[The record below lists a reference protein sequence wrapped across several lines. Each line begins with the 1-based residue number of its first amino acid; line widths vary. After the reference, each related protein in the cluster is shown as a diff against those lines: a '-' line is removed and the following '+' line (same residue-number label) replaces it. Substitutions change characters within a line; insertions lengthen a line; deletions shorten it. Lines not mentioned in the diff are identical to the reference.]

1 MWDRFR
7 SGTGTGG
14 APGNAQG
21 PGYGHGHDP
30 SSSSRK
36 QQQQQRSN
44 LSSNNSYYSNDTNS
58 NSSNSWQPR
67 SSVIAQRQRQQQQQ
81 QQSQPQ
87 HYPHQHQNQRS
98 ASVDNYPGGGSTGGY
113 GGYQYS
119 IKGGPPPPRPLRDF
133 EVPPPV
139 QPPARQQTFPPQQL
153 NPRQDPRDS
162 IAGRPTSSVY
172 SQPSPLHTSFAPQR
186 DRVNVSR
193 KQPDGFEDVS
203 PPSSPEL
210 LSPGNVRNLDISPID
225 EEDDPSYPQPLPKM
239 SAVSA
244 LPSQQRVAS
253 RQGDTPSPNARSN
266 IPMMRREKRQQRDAA
281 AGRLRASP
289 SQDALR
295 DTPPREQSLRPMDS
309 RERLRQPSPVP
320 QSLKAMDSKERL
332 RQPTVDYSQKPG
344 SSNGRPR
351 GEKNPRWDPMTGE
364 IAMNNEKSKPS
375 QVKPLEFARGFGL
388 GITSPTAAE
397 RGTATSPVP
406 PKSASGMGDRM
417 RLMGSRMGVGSGPKQ
432 QQQQQQQPESNTDP
446 AAAAFSSNRP
456 GWRGA
461 SGRTAIVEPV
471 KDNPEVAPLKIP
483 PRSDKRS
490 SPRPYGGPSPS
501 PSPSPGPG
509 LSPGGVGSGDAAMS
523 SPPISPETQVREQSQ
538 KQQMGGGSGAGK
550 GPLLSPSSLG
560 GTMANTIRRI
570 IPSSQRLPSGAGAGS
585 GNATATG
592 TSASVSLQGYPSPPL
607 SSSPTHLAGLGTLGQ
622 QSAPVNANGGA
633 NHAATV
639 KIDSDAA
646 GIDTQHPADTSYHS
660 PTASASPPPPPSSSS
675 PPPPPHHQQQP
686 RPSSPSFSSAEPSP
700 TASQAPIR
708 RKQVGSGG
716 PPSAHLQPGRGA
728 HHQPKESF
736 ASSVYSQQ
744 TEDAAPAQ
752 QYPTDQETPPRPA
765 PIIDTRNLPGAGND
779 DSPYV
784 QPPSRFSVTTYATSA
799 HTSTPRESL
808 EQFDRNYYNDADA
821 PPLPTPP
828 KDYPMTSYLDNE
840 IPRSKQPKGA
850 SVMDRSRPKTRNG
863 NGAWDDD
870 HDAAPVKISLSQPWM
885 STAGANSAGINAQN
899 SPPRA
904 RKEAPRGPREQ
915 AGKENRGLL
924 AVALKNDSTNTSR
937 PASILSVDKAL
948 PAAPPE
954 LSAEST
960 QDRVAILNAQ
970 LQSLGNR
977 RININK
983 SIKQMTELMPQDN
996 LMATPEVMRK
1006 REMEK
1011 RKVEDLQQELAD
1023 VQREEHELG
1032 MKLHRAYKRLDRQAD
1047 YEPTTLWV
1055 RRATGSLSSDLI
1067 ISALTGLVVCVL
1079 LAFYFRQASARDS

>member
-1 MWDRFR
+1 M
-7 SGTGTGG
+7 
-14 APGNAQG
+14 
-21 PGYGHGHDP
+21 
-30 SSSSRK
+30 
-36 QQQQQRSN
+36 
-44 LSSNNSYYSNDTNS
+44 
-58 NSSNSWQPR
+58 
-67 SSVIAQRQRQQQQQ
+67 
-81 QQSQPQ
+81 
-87 HYPHQHQNQRS
+87 
-98 ASVDNYPGGGSTGGY
+98 
-113 GGYQYS
+113 
-119 IKGGPPPPRPLRDF
+119 
-133 EVPPPV
+133 
-139 QPPARQQTFPPQQL
+139 
-153 NPRQDPRDS
+153 
-162 IAGRPTSSVY
+162 
-172 SQPSPLHTSFAPQR
+172 
-186 DRVNVSR
+186 
-193 KQPDGFEDVS
+193 
-203 PPSSPEL
+203 
-210 LSPGNVRNLDISPID
+210 
-225 EEDDPSYPQPLPKM
+225 PKM
-239 SAVSA
+239 SAVSG
-244 LPSQQRVAS
+244 LPSQQRAAS
-253 RQGDTPSPNARSN
+253 RQGETPSPNARSN

-281 AGRLRASP
+281 AGRLRPSP

-320 QSLKAMDSKERL
+320 QSLKAMDSRERL

-364 IAMNNEKSKPS
+364 IAMNNEKSRPS

-388 GITSPTAAE
+388 GISSGASAE
-397 RGTATSPVP
+397 RGGTSPVP

-417 RLMGSRMGVGSGPKQ
+417 RQMGSRMGVGQGPKNQ
-432 QQQQQQQPESNTDP
+432 RQPESNTDP
-446 AAAAFSSNRP
+446 GAAAFTSNRP

-490 SPRPYGGPSPS
+490 SPRPSGGPSPS
-501 PSPSPGPG
+501 PTPSPSRG
-509 LSPGGVGSGDAAMS
+509 LSPGGGGVGNNDAVMS
-523 SPPISPETQVREQSQ
+523 SPPISPETQVREQDQ
-538 KQQMGGGSGAGK
+538 RQQMGGGSGAGK

-560 GTMANTIRRI
+560 STMANTIRRI
-570 IPSSQRLPSGAGAGS
+570 IPSSQRLPSGAGS
-585 GNATATG
+585 GIQ
-592 TSASVSLQGYPSPPL
+592 QGYPSPPL
-607 SSSPTHLAGLGTLGQ
+607 SSSPSHPASMAQQ
-622 QSAPVNANGGA
+622 QSAPVNANGDA
-633 NHAATV
+633 NHAATDRV
-639 KIDSDAA
+639 PADAA
-646 GIDTQHPADTSYHS
+646 AETDTHAAADTYRSQ
-660 PTASASPPPPPSSSS
+660 PPS
-675 PPPPPHHQQQP
+675 
-686 RPSSPSFSSAEPSP
+686 PSSPSPPPTQHQELHSLSSSAEPSP

-716 PPSAHLQPGRGA
+716 PPLAHLHPGRGA

-744 TEDAAPAQ
+744 TEDANHAQ
-752 QYPTDQETPPRPA
+752 RQHPSDEIAPRPT
-765 PIIDTRNLPGAGND
+765 PTINTRNLPGAGNA
-779 DSPYV
+779 DSPYE

-828 KDYPMTSYLDNE
+828 KDYAMTSYLDTE
-840 IPRSKQPKGA
+840 AARTKQQPKGA

-863 NGAWDDD
+863 ASNWDDEND
-870 HDAAPVKISLSQPWM
+870 APVKISLSQPWM
-885 STAGANSAGINAQN
+885 STAGANSAGINMQN

-904 RKEAPRGPREQ
+904 RKEGPRGPREQ
-915 AGKENRGLL
+915 VASKDNRSLL
-924 AVALKNDSTNTSR
+924 ALRNDSTNTSR

-954 LSAEST
+954 LSAET
-960 QDRVAILNAQ
+960 TKDRVAMLNAQ

-1011 RKVEDLQQELAD
+1011 RKVDDLQQELAD

-1055 RRATGSLSSDLI
+1055 RRATG
-1067 ISALTGLVVCVL
+1067 
-1079 LAFYFRQASARDS
+1079 

>member
-1 MWDRFR
+1 MWERFR
-7 SGTGTGG
+7 TGTGG
-14 APGNAQG
+14 APGDSN
-21 PGYGHGHDP
+21 
-30 SSSSRK
+30 SRR
-36 QQQQQRSN
+36 QQHQHQQQQRLPPSSADINNTNNLTTTSASANSN
-44 LSSNNSYYSNDTNS
+44 PHYSNS

-67 SSVIAQRQRQQQQQ
+67 SSVIAQRQRQQQPQHQRLNQQ
-81 QQSQPQ
+81 QL
-87 HYPHQHQNQRS
+87 RS
-98 ASVDNYPGGGSTGGY
+98 ASADNYSGSGSAGGY

-119 IKGGPPPPRPLRDF
+119 IKGGHPPPRPLRDF

-139 QPPARQQTFPPQQL
+139 QPPARQQTFPQQPQRQL
-153 NPRQDPRDS
+153 HPPSAHARHESRDS
-162 IAGRPTSSVY
+162 ISGRPTSSVY
-172 SQPSPLHTSFAPQR
+172 SQPSPLHTTFAPQR
-186 DRVNVSR
+186 DRPNASR
-193 KQPDGFEDVS
+193 PQPDGIDDVS

-225 EEDDPSYPQPLPKM
+225 EEEDHSYPQPMPKM
-239 SAVSA
+239 SAVSG
-244 LPSQQRVAS
+244 LPSQQRAAS
-253 RQGDTPSPNARSN
+253 RQGETPSPNARSN

-281 AGRLRASP
+281 AGRLRPSP

-320 QSLKAMDSKERL
+320 QSLKAMDSRERL

-364 IAMNNEKSKPS
+364 IAMNNEKSRPS

-388 GITSPTAAE
+388 GISSGASAE
-397 RGTATSPVP
+397 RGGTSPVP

-417 RLMGSRMGVGSGPKQ
+417 RQMGSRMGVGQGPKNQ
-432 QQQQQQQPESNTDP
+432 RQPESNTDP
-446 AAAAFSSNRP
+446 GAAAFTSNRP

-490 SPRPYGGPSPS
+490 SPRPSGGPSPS
-501 PSPSPGPG
+501 PTPSPSRG
-509 LSPGGVGSGDAAMS
+509 LSPGGGGVGNNDAVMS
-523 SPPISPETQVREQSQ
+523 SPPISPETQVREQDQ
-538 KQQMGGGSGAGK
+538 RQQMGGGSGAGK

-560 GTMANTIRRI
+560 STMANTIRRI
-570 IPSSQRLPSGAGAGS
+570 IPSSQRLPSGAGS
-585 GNATATG
+585 GIQ
-592 TSASVSLQGYPSPPL
+592 QGYPSPPL
-607 SSSPTHLAGLGTLGQ
+607 SSSPSHPASMAQQ
-622 QSAPVNANGGA
+622 QSAPVNANGDA
-633 NHAATV
+633 NHAATDRV
-639 KIDSDAA
+639 PADAA
-646 GIDTQHPADTSYHS
+646 AETDTHAAADTYRSQ
-660 PTASASPPPPPSSSS
+660 PPS
-675 PPPPPHHQQQP
+675 
-686 RPSSPSFSSAEPSP
+686 PSSPSPPPTQHQELHSLSSSAEPSP

-716 PPSAHLQPGRGA
+716 PPLAHLHPGRGA

-744 TEDAAPAQ
+744 TEDANHAQ
-752 QYPTDQETPPRPA
+752 RQHPSDEIAPRPT
-765 PIIDTRNLPGAGND
+765 PTINTRNLPGAGNA
-779 DSPYV
+779 DSPYE

-828 KDYPMTSYLDNE
+828 KDYAMTSYLDTE
-840 IPRSKQPKGA
+840 AARTKQQPKGA

-863 NGAWDDD
+863 ASNWDDEND
-870 HDAAPVKISLSQPWM
+870 APVKISLSQPWM
-885 STAGANSAGINAQN
+885 STAGANSAGINMQN

-904 RKEAPRGPREQ
+904 RKEGPRGPREQ
-915 AGKENRGLL
+915 VASKDNRSLL
-924 AVALKNDSTNTSR
+924 ALRNDSTNTSR

-954 LSAEST
+954 LSAET
-960 QDRVAILNAQ
+960 TKDRVAMLNAQ

-1011 RKVEDLQQELAD
+1011 RKVDDLQQELAD

-1055 RRATGSLSSDLI
+1055 RRATGDLI
-1067 ISALTGLVVCVL
+1067 YSGLGGLLVCVL
-1079 LAFYFRQASARDS
+1079 LAYYFRYGSTLLV

>member
-1 MWDRFR
+1 MWERFR
-7 SGTGTGG
+7 TGTGG
-14 APGNAQG
+14 APGDSN
-21 PGYGHGHDP
+21 
-30 SSSSRK
+30 SRR
-36 QQQQQRSN
+36 QQHQHQQQQRLPPSSADINNTNNLTTTSASANSN
-44 LSSNNSYYSNDTNS
+44 PHYSNS

-67 SSVIAQRQRQQQQQ
+67 SSVIAQRQRQQQPQHQRLNQQ
-81 QQSQPQ
+81 QL
-87 HYPHQHQNQRS
+87 RS
-98 ASVDNYPGGGSTGGY
+98 ASADNYSGSGSAGGY

-119 IKGGPPPPRPLRDF
+119 IKGGHPPPRPLRDLCVASSF
-133 EVPPPV
+133 PSSAQVSETPAYPPTCDSSEVPPPV
-139 QPPARQQTFPPQQL
+139 QPPARQQTFPQQPQRQL
-153 NPRQDPRDS
+153 HPPSAHARHESRDS
-162 IAGRPTSSVY
+162 ISGRPTSSVY
-172 SQPSPLHTSFAPQR
+172 SQPSPLHTTFAPQR
-186 DRVNVSR
+186 DRPNASR
-193 KQPDGFEDVS
+193 PQPDGIDDVS

-225 EEDDPSYPQPLPKM
+225 EEEDHSYPQPMPKM
-239 SAVSA
+239 SAVSG
-244 LPSQQRVAS
+244 LPSQQRAAS
-253 RQGDTPSPNARSN
+253 RQGETPSPNARSN

-281 AGRLRASP
+281 AGRLRPSP

-320 QSLKAMDSKERL
+320 QSLKAMDSRERL

-364 IAMNNEKSKPS
+364 IAMNNEKSRPS

-388 GITSPTAAE
+388 GISSGASAE
-397 RGTATSPVP
+397 RGGTSPVP

-417 RLMGSRMGVGSGPKQ
+417 RQMGSRMGVGQGPKNQ
-432 QQQQQQQPESNTDP
+432 RQPESNTDP
-446 AAAAFSSNRP
+446 GAAAFTSNRP

-490 SPRPYGGPSPS
+490 SPRPSGGPSPS
-501 PSPSPGPG
+501 PTPSPSRG
-509 LSPGGVGSGDAAMS
+509 LSPGGGGVGNNDAVMS
-523 SPPISPETQVREQSQ
+523 SPPISPETQVREQDQ
-538 KQQMGGGSGAGK
+538 RQQMGGGSGAGK

-560 GTMANTIRRI
+560 STMANTIRRI
-570 IPSSQRLPSGAGAGS
+570 IPSSQRLPSGAGS
-585 GNATATG
+585 GIQ
-592 TSASVSLQGYPSPPL
+592 QGYPSPPL
-607 SSSPTHLAGLGTLGQ
+607 SSSPSHPASMAQQ
-622 QSAPVNANGGA
+622 QSAPVNANGDA
-633 NHAATV
+633 NHAATDRV
-639 KIDSDAA
+639 PADAA
-646 GIDTQHPADTSYHS
+646 AETDTHAAADTYRSQ
-660 PTASASPPPPPSSSS
+660 PPS
-675 PPPPPHHQQQP
+675 
-686 RPSSPSFSSAEPSP
+686 PSSPSPPPTQHQELHSLSSSAEPSP

-716 PPSAHLQPGRGA
+716 PPLAHLHPGRGA

-744 TEDAAPAQ
+744 TEDANHAQ
-752 QYPTDQETPPRPA
+752 RQHPSDEIAPRPT
-765 PIIDTRNLPGAGND
+765 PTINTRNLPGAGNA
-779 DSPYV
+779 DSPYE

-828 KDYPMTSYLDNE
+828 KDYAMTSYLDTE
-840 IPRSKQPKGA
+840 AARTKQQPKGA

-863 NGAWDDD
+863 ASNWDDEND
-870 HDAAPVKISLSQPWM
+870 APVKISLSQPWM
-885 STAGANSAGINAQN
+885 STAGANSAGINMQN

-904 RKEAPRGPREQ
+904 RKEGPRGPREQ
-915 AGKENRGLL
+915 VASKDNRSLL
-924 AVALKNDSTNTSR
+924 ALRNDSTNTSR

-954 LSAEST
+954 LSAET
-960 QDRVAILNAQ
+960 TKDRVAMLNAQ

-1011 RKVEDLQQELAD
+1011 RKVDDLQQELAD

-1055 RRATGSLSSDLI
+1055 RRATG
-1067 ISALTGLVVCVL
+1067 
-1079 LAFYFRQASARDS
+1079 

>member
-1 MWDRFR
+1 M
-7 SGTGTGG
+7 
-14 APGNAQG
+14 
-21 PGYGHGHDP
+21 
-30 SSSSRK
+30 
-36 QQQQQRSN
+36 
-44 LSSNNSYYSNDTNS
+44 
-58 NSSNSWQPR
+58 
-67 SSVIAQRQRQQQQQ
+67 
-81 QQSQPQ
+81 
-87 HYPHQHQNQRS
+87 
-98 ASVDNYPGGGSTGGY
+98 
-113 GGYQYS
+113 
-119 IKGGPPPPRPLRDF
+119 
-133 EVPPPV
+133 
-139 QPPARQQTFPPQQL
+139 
-153 NPRQDPRDS
+153 
-162 IAGRPTSSVY
+162 
-172 SQPSPLHTSFAPQR
+172 
-186 DRVNVSR
+186 
-193 KQPDGFEDVS
+193 
-203 PPSSPEL
+203 
-210 LSPGNVRNLDISPID
+210 
-225 EEDDPSYPQPLPKM
+225 PKM
-239 SAVSA
+239 SAVSG
-244 LPSQQRVAS
+244 LPSQQRAAS

-364 IAMNNEKSKPS
+364 IAMNNEKSRPS

-388 GITSPTAAE
+388 GISTGASAE
-397 RGTATSPVP
+397 RGGTSPVQ
-406 PKSASGMGDRM
+406 PKSASGMGERM
-417 RLMGSRMGVGSGPKQ
+417 RLMGSRMGVGQGPKHQ
-432 QQQQQQQPESNTDP
+432 PPQPESNTDP

-490 SPRPYGGPSPS
+490 SPRPFGGPSPS
-501 PSPSPGPG
+501 PSPSPSRG
-509 LSPGGVGSGDAAMS
+509 LSSAGGGGVGSTDVAMS
-523 SPPISPETQVREQSQ
+523 SPPISPETQLREQDH
-538 KQQMGGGSGAGK
+538 KQQIGGGGGAGK

-570 IPSSQRLPSGAGAGS
+570 IPSSQRLPSGAEAGS
-585 GNATATG
+585 GNAK
-592 TSASVSLQGYPSPPL
+592 QGYPSPPL
-607 SSSPTHLAGLGTLGQ
+607 SSSPSRPATLAQQ
-622 QSAPVNANGGA
+622 QSAPVNANGRA
-633 NHAATV
+633 NYATTDRV
-639 KIDSDAA
+639 DADAA
-646 GIDTQHPADTSYHS
+646 AETDTLPADTYPQS
-660 PTASASPPPPPSSSS
+660 PS
-675 PPPPPHHQQQP
+675 
-686 RPSSPSFSSAEPSP
+686 PSSPSPPPTQHTELQSFSSSAEPSP

-716 PPSAHLQPGRGA
+716 PPSAHLHPGHGA

-744 TEDAAPAQ
+744 TEDANHAQ
-752 QYPTDQETPPRPA
+752 RQRPSDEIAPRPT
-765 PIIDTRNLPGAGND
+765 PTIDTRNLPGAGNA

-808 EQFDRNYYNDADA
+808 EQFDRNYYNEADA

-840 IPRSKQPKGA
+840 AARTKQPKGA

-863 NGAWDDD
+863 TGNWDDENE
-870 HDAAPVKISLSQPWM
+870 APVKISLSQPWM

-899 SPPRA
+899 SPPRV
-904 RKEAPRGPREQ
+904 RKEAPKGPREQ
-915 AGKENRGLL
+915 APKDNRSLLGLR
-924 AVALKNDSTNTSR
+924 NDSTNTSR

-954 LSAEST
+954 LSAET
-960 QDRVAILNAQ
+960 TKDRVAMLNAQ

-996 LMATPEVMRK
+996 LLATPEVMRK

-1011 RKVEDLQQELAD
+1011 RKVDDLQQELAD

-1055 RRATGSLSSDLI
+1055 RRATG
-1067 ISALTGLVVCVL
+1067 
-1079 LAFYFRQASARDS
+1079 

>member
-1 MWDRFR
+1 M
-7 SGTGTGG
+7 
-14 APGNAQG
+14 
-21 PGYGHGHDP
+21 
-30 SSSSRK
+30 
-36 QQQQQRSN
+36 
-44 LSSNNSYYSNDTNS
+44 
-58 NSSNSWQPR
+58 
-67 SSVIAQRQRQQQQQ
+67 
-81 QQSQPQ
+81 
-87 HYPHQHQNQRS
+87 
-98 ASVDNYPGGGSTGGY
+98 
-113 GGYQYS
+113 
-119 IKGGPPPPRPLRDF
+119 
-133 EVPPPV
+133 
-139 QPPARQQTFPPQQL
+139 
-153 NPRQDPRDS
+153 
-162 IAGRPTSSVY
+162 
-172 SQPSPLHTSFAPQR
+172 
-186 DRVNVSR
+186 
-193 KQPDGFEDVS
+193 
-203 PPSSPEL
+203 
-210 LSPGNVRNLDISPID
+210 
-225 EEDDPSYPQPLPKM
+225 PKM
-239 SAVSA
+239 SAVSG
-244 LPSQQRVAS
+244 LPSQQRAAS
-253 RQGDTPSPNARSN
+253 RQSETPSPSAKSN

-281 AGRLRASP
+281 AGRLRPSP
-289 SQDALR
+289 SQDMLR
-295 DTPPREQSLRPMDS
+295 ETPPREQSLRPMDS

-320 QSLKAMDSKERL
+320 QSLKAVDSRERL

-364 IAMNNEKSKPS
+364 IAMNNEKSRPS

-388 GITSPTAAE
+388 GISSAAPTD
-397 RGTATSPVP
+397 RGGTSPVQ

-417 RLMGSRMGVGSGPKQ
+417 RQMGSRIGVGPGPRQ
-432 QQQQQQQPESNTDP
+432 QQQRPPDSNTDP
-446 AAAAFSSNRP
+446 AAAAFAPNRP

-490 SPRPYGGPSPS
+490 SPRPFGGPSPS
-501 PSPSPGPG
+501 PSPSPSPG
-509 LSPGGVGSGDAAMS
+509 LSPGGVDRGDVAMS
-523 SPPISPETQVREQSQ
+523 SPPISPETQVKDQNR
-538 KQQMGGGSGAGK
+538 QQQIGGGGGAGK
-550 GPLLSPSSLG
+550 GPLLSPGSLG

-570 IPSSQRLPSGAGAGS
+570 IPSSQRLPSGAAAGS

-592 TSASVSLQGYPSPPL
+592 VSATASQQGYPSPPL
-607 SSSPTHLAGLGTLGQ
+607 SSSPTHPAALGQ

-633 NHAATV
+633 NHAATAR
-639 KIDSDAA
+639 IDAGAA
-646 GIDTQHPADTSYHS
+646 EIDMRHPADTYHS
-660 PTASASPPPPPSSSS
+660 PSPSASPS
-675 PPPPPHHQQQP
+675 PPPPPHQEPQ
-686 RPSSPSFSSAEPSP
+686 SSSSAEPSP

-716 PPSAHLQPGRGA
+716 PPSAHLHAGHRA
-728 HHQPKESF
+728 HHQPKDSF

-744 TEDAAPAQ
+744 TEDANLAQ
-752 QYPTDQETPPRPA
+752 QRPSQETTPRPT
-765 PIIDTRNLPGAGND
+765 PNIDIRNLPGAGNT

-828 KDYPMTSYLDNE
+828 IDHPMASYLDADT
-840 IPRSKQPKGA
+840 IRSKQTKGA

-863 NGAWDDD
+863 TGAWDDEND
-870 HDAAPVKISLSQPWM
+870 VPVKISLSQPWM

-899 SPPRA
+899 SPPRV
-904 RKEAPRGPREQ
+904 RKEAPKGPREQ
-915 AGKENRGLL
+915 ASKDNRGLL
-924 AVALKNDSTNTSR
+924 ALRNDSTNASR

-960 QDRVAILNAQ
+960 KDRVAMLNAQ
-970 LQSLGNR
+970 LQGLGNR

-996 LMATPEVMRK
+996 LLATPEVMRK

-1055 RRATGSLSSDLI
+1055 RRATG
-1067 ISALTGLVVCVL
+1067 
-1079 LAFYFRQASARDS
+1079 

>member
-1 MWDRFR
+1 MWDRIR
-7 SGTGTGG
+7 SGTGAGG
-14 APGNAQG
+14 APG
-21 PGYGHGHDP
+21 HDP
-30 SSSSRK
+30 SSSRK
-36 QQQQQRSN
+36 QQQQQHYYNQQQQQRSP
-44 LSSNNSYYSNDTNS
+44 LSFNNTNTPNS
-58 NSSNSWQPR
+58 NPTPTSNSWQPR
-67 SSVIAQRQRQQQQQ
+67 SSAIAQRQRQQ
-81 QQSQPQ
+81 
-87 HYPHQHQNQRS
+87 HQNHNHNHNQQQRS
-98 ASVDNYPGGGSTGGY
+98 ASVDDYPGHGSASGY

-139 QPPARQQTFPPQQL
+139 QPPARQQTFPQQQL
-153 NPRQDPRDS
+153 HPPNSFPRNDPRDS

-193 KQPDGFEDVS
+193 HQPGGAEDIS

-210 LSPGNVRNLDISPID
+210 LSPGNVPNHDISPID
-225 EEDDPSYPQPLPKM
+225 EEDDLSYPRPMPTM
-239 SAVSA
+239 SAVSG
-244 LPSQQRVAS
+244 LPSQQRAAS
-253 RQGDTPSPNARSN
+253 RQGETPSPNARSN
-266 IPMMRREKRQQRDAA
+266 IPMMRREKRQQRDAG
-281 AGRLRASP
+281 AGRLRPSP
-289 SQDALR
+289 SQDRLR
-295 DTPPREQSLRPMDS
+295 DTPEQEQSLRPMDS
-309 RERLRQPSPVP
+309 KERLRQPSPVP
-320 QSLKAMDSKERL
+320 QSLKAMDSRERL

-364 IAMNNEKSKPS
+364 IAMNNEKSRPS

-388 GITSPTAAE
+388 GISSGAPAE
-397 RGTATSPVP
+397 RGATSPAAP
-406 PKSASGMGDRM
+406 RSASGVGDRM
-417 RLMGSRMGVGSGPKQ
+417 RQMGSRMGVGPGPRQ
-432 QQQQQQQPESNTDP
+432 QQRAPDSNTDP
-446 AAAAFSSNRP
+446 GAAAFTSNRP

-490 SPRPYGGPSPS
+490 SPRPFGGPSPS
-501 PSPSPGPG
+501 PRSSPSPG
-509 LSPGGVGSGDAAMS
+509 LSPGGVGSRDVAMS
-523 SPPISPETQVREQSQ
+523 SPPISPETQVREQDQ
-538 KQQMGGGSGAGK
+538 KQQIGGGGVAGK
-550 GPLLSPSSLG
+550 GPLLSPGSLG

-570 IPSSQRLPSGAGAGS
+570 IPSSQRLPSGAAAGS
-585 GNATATG
+585 GNATPTG
-592 TSASVSLQGYPSPPL
+592 ISAGGPQQGYPSPPL
-607 SSSPTHLAGLGTLGQ
+607 SSSPMHAAALGQ
-622 QSAPVNANGGA
+622 QSAPVNANGRA
-633 NHAATV
+633 NYAAPARVDADAAEIDMHHAA
-639 KIDSDAA
+639 
-646 GIDTQHPADTSYHS
+646 DTYHS
-660 PTASASPPPPPSSSS
+660 PSASPSPPPP
-675 PPPPPHHQQQP
+675 HQEPQP
-686 RPSSPSFSSAEPSP
+686 LSSAEPSP

-716 PPSAHLQPGRGA
+716 PPSAHLHAGHGGA

-744 TEDAAPAQ
+744 TEDANPAQ
-752 QYPTDQETPPRPA
+752 QQRPSQETASRPT
-765 PIIDTRNLPGAGND
+765 PIIDIRNLPGAGSA

-828 KDYPMTSYLDNE
+828 KDYSMNSYLDAAE
-840 IPRSKQPKGA
+840 TVRSKQPKGA

-863 NGAWDDD
+863 TGAWDDENE
-870 HDAAPVKISLSQPWM
+870 APVKISLSQPWM

-904 RKEAPRGPREQ
+904 RKEALKGPRDQ
-915 AGKENRGLL
+915 ASRDNRGLL
-924 AVALKNDSTNTSR
+924 PLRNDSTNTSR

-954 LSAEST
+954 LSAET
-960 QDRVAILNAQ
+960 TKDRVAMLNAQ

-996 LMATPEVMRK
+996 LLATPEVMRK

-1055 RRATGSLSSDLI
+1055 RRATG
-1067 ISALTGLVVCVL
+1067 
-1079 LAFYFRQASARDS
+1079 

>member
-1 MWDRFR
+1 M
-7 SGTGTGG
+7 
-14 APGNAQG
+14 
-21 PGYGHGHDP
+21 
-30 SSSSRK
+30 
-36 QQQQQRSN
+36 
-44 LSSNNSYYSNDTNS
+44 
-58 NSSNSWQPR
+58 
-67 SSVIAQRQRQQQQQ
+67 
-81 QQSQPQ
+81 
-87 HYPHQHQNQRS
+87 
-98 ASVDNYPGGGSTGGY
+98 
-113 GGYQYS
+113 
-119 IKGGPPPPRPLRDF
+119 
-133 EVPPPV
+133 
-139 QPPARQQTFPPQQL
+139 
-153 NPRQDPRDS
+153 
-162 IAGRPTSSVY
+162 
-172 SQPSPLHTSFAPQR
+172 
-186 DRVNVSR
+186 
-193 KQPDGFEDVS
+193 
-203 PPSSPEL
+203 
-210 LSPGNVRNLDISPID
+210 
-225 EEDDPSYPQPLPKM
+225 PKM
-239 SAVSA
+239 SAVSG
-244 LPSQQRVAS
+244 LPSQQRAAS
-253 RQGDTPSPNARSN
+253 RQGETPSPNARSN

-281 AGRLRASP
+281 AGRLRPSP

-320 QSLKAMDSKERL
+320 QSLKAMDSRERL

-364 IAMNNEKSKPS
+364 IAMNNEKSRPS

-388 GITSPTAAE
+388 GISSTASAE
-397 RGTATSPVP
+397 RGATSPVP

-417 RLMGSRMGVGSGPKQ
+417 RQMGSRIGVGPGPKSQ
-432 QQQQQQQPESNTDP
+432 PQHQPESNTDP
-446 AAAAFSSNRP
+446 GAAAFTSNRP

-490 SPRPYGGPSPS
+490 SPRPFGGPSPS
-501 PSPSPGPG
+501 PSPSPSRG
-509 LSPGGVGSGDAAMS
+509 LSPGGVGSGDVAMS
-523 SPPISPETQVREQSQ
+523 SPPISPETQVREQDQ
-538 KQQMGGGSGAGK
+538 KQQIGSGGGAGK

-570 IPSSQRLPSGAGAGS
+570 IPSSQRLPTGAGAGHA
-585 GNATATG
+585 NAGATG
-592 TSASVSLQGYPSPPL
+592 ISASVSQQQGYPSPPL
-607 SSSPTHLAGLGTLGQ
+607 SSSPSNPAPLGLQ

-633 NHAATV
+633 NHAATDR
-639 KIDSDAA
+639 IDADAA
-646 GIDTQHPADTSYHS
+646 AETDIHAADTYRSQS
-660 PTASASPPPPPSSSS
+660 PLSS
-675 PPPPPHHQQQP
+675 
-686 RPSSPSFSSAEPSP
+686 PSSPLPPPLSQPHDLQSPSSSAEPSP

-716 PPSAHLQPGRGA
+716 PPPAHLHPGHGA

-744 TEDAAPAQ
+744 TEDANHAQ
-752 QYPTDQETPPRPA
+752 QQRPSDEIAPRPA
-765 PIIDTRNLPGAGND
+765 PTIDTRNLPGAGNA

-828 KDYPMTSYLDNE
+828 KDYAMNSYLDTE
-840 IPRSKQPKGA
+840 TRRTKQPKGA

-863 NGAWDDD
+863 NSGWDDENE
-870 HDAAPVKISLSQPWM
+870 APVKISLSQPWM

-904 RKEAPRGPREQ
+904 RKEAPRGPREP
-915 AGKENRGLL
+915 AAKDNRSLL
-924 AVALKNDSTNTSR
+924 ALRNDSTNTSR

-954 LSAEST
+954 LSAET
-960 QDRVAILNAQ
+960 TKDRVAMLNAQ

-1011 RKVEDLQQELAD
+1011 RKVDDLQQELAD

-1055 RRATGSLSSDLI
+1055 RRATG
-1067 ISALTGLVVCVL
+1067 
-1079 LAFYFRQASARDS
+1079 

>member
-1 MWDRFR
+1 
-7 SGTGTGG
+7 
-14 APGNAQG
+14 
-21 PGYGHGHDP
+21 
-30 SSSSRK
+30 
-36 QQQQQRSN
+36 
-44 LSSNNSYYSNDTNS
+44 
-58 NSSNSWQPR
+58 
-67 SSVIAQRQRQQQQQ
+67 
-81 QQSQPQ
+81 
-87 HYPHQHQNQRS
+87 
-98 ASVDNYPGGGSTGGY
+98 
-113 GGYQYS
+113 
-119 IKGGPPPPRPLRDF
+119 
-133 EVPPPV
+133 
-139 QPPARQQTFPPQQL
+139 
-153 NPRQDPRDS
+153 
-162 IAGRPTSSVY
+162 
-172 SQPSPLHTSFAPQR
+172 
-186 DRVNVSR
+186 
-193 KQPDGFEDVS
+193 
-203 PPSSPEL
+203 
-210 LSPGNVRNLDISPID
+210 
-225 EEDDPSYPQPLPKM
+225 
-239 SAVSA
+239 
-244 LPSQQRVAS
+244 
-253 RQGDTPSPNARSN
+253 
-266 IPMMRREKRQQRDAA
+266 
-281 AGRLRASP
+281 
-289 SQDALR
+289 
-295 DTPPREQSLRPMDS
+295 MDS
-309 RERLRQPSPVP
+309 KERLRQPSPVP

-364 IAMNNEKSKPS
+364 IAMNNEKSRPS

-388 GITSPTAAE
+388 GISSGAPAE
-397 RGTATSPVP
+397 RGGTSPVP

-417 RLMGSRMGVGSGPKQ
+417 RQMGSRMGMGQGPKQ
-432 QQQQQQQPESNTDP
+432 PQHPPESTTDP
-446 AAAAFSSNRP
+446 GAAAFTSNRP

-490 SPRPYGGPSPS
+490 SPRPFGGPSPS
-501 PSPSPGPG
+501 PNPSPSRG
-509 LSPGGVGSGDAAMS
+509 LSSGGGGVGSGDVAMS
-523 SPPISPETQVREQSQ
+523 SPPISPETQVREQDQ
-538 KQQMGGGSGAGK
+538 KQQIGGGGGAGM
-550 GPLLSPSSLG
+550 GSLLSPSSLG

-592 TSASVSLQGYPSPPL
+592 NSAGVSQQQGYPSPPL
-607 SSSPTHLAGLGTLGQ
+607 SSSPSHPAPLGQQ

-633 NHAATV
+633 NHAATGR
-639 KIDSDAA
+639 IDAGAA
-646 GIDTQHPADTSYHS
+646 AERDGHAADTYRSQPHS
-660 PTASASPPPPPSSSS
+660 PS
-675 PPPPPHHQQQP
+675 
-686 RPSSPSFSSAEPSP
+686 PSSPSPPPTQHQDPQSLSSSAEPSP

-716 PPSAHLQPGRGA
+716 PPSAHLHPGHGA
-728 HHQPKESF
+728 HHQSKESW

-744 TEDAAPAQ
+744 TEDANHAQ
-752 QYPTDQETPPRPA
+752 RQRPSDEIAPRPT
-765 PIIDTRNLPGAGND
+765 PTIDTRNLPGAGNA

-784 QPPSRFSVTTYATSA
+784 QPPSRFSVSTYATTA

-828 KDYPMTSYLDNE
+828 KDYSMTSYLE
-840 IPRSKQPKGA
+840 TEAARTKQPKGP

-863 NGAWDDD
+863 TGNWDDEND
-870 HDAAPVKISLSQPWM
+870 APVKISLSQPWM
-885 STAGANSAGINAQN
+885 STAGANSAGIDAQN
-899 SPPRA
+899 SPPRF

-915 AGKENRGLL
+915 AAKDNRPLLGLR
-924 AVALKNDSTNTSR
+924 NDSTNTSR

-954 LSAEST
+954 LSAET
-960 QDRVAILNAQ
+960 TKDRVAILNAQ

-996 LMATPEVMRK
+996 LLATPEVMRK

-1011 RKVEDLQQELAD
+1011 RKVDDLQQELAD

-1055 RRATGSLSSDLI
+1055 RRATG
-1067 ISALTGLVVCVL
+1067 
-1079 LAFYFRQASARDS
+1079 

>member
-1 MWDRFR
+1 
-7 SGTGTGG
+7 
-14 APGNAQG
+14 
-21 PGYGHGHDP
+21 
-30 SSSSRK
+30 
-36 QQQQQRSN
+36 
-44 LSSNNSYYSNDTNS
+44 
-58 NSSNSWQPR
+58 
-67 SSVIAQRQRQQQQQ
+67 
-81 QQSQPQ
+81 
-87 HYPHQHQNQRS
+87 
-98 ASVDNYPGGGSTGGY
+98 
-113 GGYQYS
+113 
-119 IKGGPPPPRPLRDF
+119 
-133 EVPPPV
+133 
-139 QPPARQQTFPPQQL
+139 
-153 NPRQDPRDS
+153 
-162 IAGRPTSSVY
+162 
-172 SQPSPLHTSFAPQR
+172 
-186 DRVNVSR
+186 
-193 KQPDGFEDVS
+193 
-203 PPSSPEL
+203 
-210 LSPGNVRNLDISPID
+210 
-225 EEDDPSYPQPLPKM
+225 M
-239 SAVSA
+239 SAVSG
-244 LPSQQRVAS
+244 LPSQQRSAS
-253 RQGDTPSPNARSN
+253 RQGETPSPNARSN

-289 SQDALR
+289 SQDAMR
-295 DTPPREQSLRPMDS
+295 ETPPREQGLRPMDS
-309 RERLRQPSPVP
+309 KERLRQPSPVP
-320 QSLKAMDSKERL
+320 QSLKAMDSRERL

-364 IAMNNEKSKPS
+364 IAMNNEKSRPS

-388 GITSPTAAE
+388 GISSTASAQ
-397 RGTATSPVP
+397 RGATSPNA
-406 PKSASGMGDRM
+406 PKSGSGMGDRV
-417 RLMGSRMGVGSGPKQ
+417 RQMGSRMGVGSGPKHQ
-432 QQQQQQQPESNTDP
+432 PQPEPESNTDP
-446 AAAAFSSNRP
+446 AAAAFTSNRP

-490 SPRPYGGPSPS
+490 SPRPFGGPSPS
-501 PSPSPGPG
+501 PSPSPSRG
-509 LSPGGVGSGDAAMS
+509 LISPGGPGIGNSDAAMS
-523 SPPISPETQVREQSQ
+523 SPPISPETQVREQDQ
-538 KQQMGGGSGAGK
+538 KQQIGGGGGAGK

-570 IPSSQRLPSGAGAGS
+570 IPSSQRLPSGAGAG
-585 GNATATG
+585 GANATATG
-592 TSASVSLQGYPSPPL
+592 VSAGVSQQQGYPSPPL
-607 SSSPTHLAGLGTLGQ
+607 SSSPSHPATLAQQ

-633 NHAATV
+633 NHATTTAR
-639 KIDSDAA
+639 IDADAA
-646 GIDTQHPADTSYHS
+646 AETDAHAADTYRSQS
-660 PTASASPPPPPSSSS
+660 PS
-675 PPPPPHHQQQP
+675 
-686 RPSSPSFSSAEPSP
+686 PSSPSPPPQQSQDPLSLSSSAEPSP

-716 PPSAHLQPGRGA
+716 PPSAHLHPGRGA
-728 HHQPKESF
+728 HHQPKESW

-744 TEDAAPAQ
+744 TEDASHAQ
-752 QYPTDQETPPRPA
+752 QQQRPSDEIAPRPT
-765 PIIDTRNLPGAGND
+765 PTIDTRNLPGAGNA

-828 KDYPMTSYLDNE
+828 KDYTMNSYLDNE
-840 IPRSKQPKGA
+840 PSRTKQTKGA

-863 NGAWDDD
+863 TNNWDDENE
-870 HDAAPVKISLSQPWM
+870 APVKISLSQPWM

-899 SPPRA
+899 SPPRV

-915 AGKENRGLL
+915 ASKDSRGLL
-924 AVALKNDSTNTSR
+924 GLRNDSTNTSR

-954 LSAEST
+954 LNAET
-960 QDRVAILNAQ
+960 TKDRVAMLNAQ

-1011 RKVEDLQQELAD
+1011 RKVDDLQQELAD

-1055 RRATGSLSSDLI
+1055 RRATG
-1067 ISALTGLVVCVL
+1067 
-1079 LAFYFRQASARDS
+1079 

>member
-1 MWDRFR
+1 MWERFR
-7 SGTGTGG
+7 TGTGG
-14 APGNAQG
+14 APGDSN
-21 PGYGHGHDP
+21 
-30 SSSSRK
+30 SRR
-36 QQQQQRSN
+36 QQHQHQQQQRLPPSSADINNTNNLTTTSASANSN
-44 LSSNNSYYSNDTNS
+44 PHYSNS

-67 SSVIAQRQRQQQQQ
+67 SSVIAQRQRQQQPQHQRLNQQ
-81 QQSQPQ
+81 QL
-87 HYPHQHQNQRS
+87 RS
-98 ASVDNYPGGGSTGGY
+98 ASADNYSGSGSAGGY

-119 IKGGPPPPRPLRDF
+119 IKGGHPPPRPLRDF

-139 QPPARQQTFPPQQL
+139 QPPARQQTFPQQPQRQL
-153 NPRQDPRDS
+153 HPPSAHARHESRDS
-162 IAGRPTSSVY
+162 ISGRPTSSVY
-172 SQPSPLHTSFAPQR
+172 SQPSPLHTTFAPQR
-186 DRVNVSR
+186 DRPNASR
-193 KQPDGFEDVS
+193 PQPDGIDDVS

-225 EEDDPSYPQPLPKM
+225 EEEDHSYPQPMPKM
-239 SAVSA
+239 SAVSG
-244 LPSQQRVAS
+244 LPSQQRAAS
-253 RQGDTPSPNARSN
+253 RQGETPSPNARSN

-281 AGRLRASP
+281 AGRLRPSP

-320 QSLKAMDSKERL
+320 QSLKAMDSRERL

-364 IAMNNEKSKPS
+364 IAMNNEKSRPS

-388 GITSPTAAE
+388 GISSGASAE
-397 RGTATSPVP
+397 RGGTSPVP

-417 RLMGSRMGVGSGPKQ
+417 RQMGSRMGVGQGPKNQ
-432 QQQQQQQPESNTDP
+432 RQPESNTDP
-446 AAAAFSSNRP
+446 GAAAFTSNRP

-490 SPRPYGGPSPS
+490 SPRPSGGPSPS
-501 PSPSPGPG
+501 PTPSPSRG
-509 LSPGGVGSGDAAMS
+509 LSPGGGGVGNNDAVMS
-523 SPPISPETQVREQSQ
+523 SPPISPETQVREQDQ
-538 KQQMGGGSGAGK
+538 RQQMGGGSGAGK

-560 GTMANTIRRI
+560 STMANTIRRI
-570 IPSSQRLPSGAGAGS
+570 IPSSQRLPSGAGS
-585 GNATATG
+585 GIQ
-592 TSASVSLQGYPSPPL
+592 QGYPSPPL
-607 SSSPTHLAGLGTLGQ
+607 SSSPSHPASMAQQ
-622 QSAPVNANGGA
+622 QSAPVNANGDA
-633 NHAATV
+633 NHAATDRV
-639 KIDSDAA
+639 PADAA
-646 GIDTQHPADTSYHS
+646 AETDTHAAADTYRSQ
-660 PTASASPPPPPSSSS
+660 PPS
-675 PPPPPHHQQQP
+675 
-686 RPSSPSFSSAEPSP
+686 PSSPSPPPTQHQELHSLSSSAEPSP

-716 PPSAHLQPGRGA
+716 PPLAHLHPGRGA

-744 TEDAAPAQ
+744 TEDANHAQ
-752 QYPTDQETPPRPA
+752 RQHPSDEIAPRPT
-765 PIIDTRNLPGAGND
+765 PTINTRNLPGAGNA
-779 DSPYV
+779 DSPYE

-828 KDYPMTSYLDNE
+828 KDYAMTSYLDTE
-840 IPRSKQPKGA
+840 AARTKQQPKGA

-863 NGAWDDD
+863 ASNWDDEND
-870 HDAAPVKISLSQPWM
+870 APVKISLSQPWM
-885 STAGANSAGINAQN
+885 STAGANSAGINMQN

-904 RKEAPRGPREQ
+904 RKEGPRGPREQ
-915 AGKENRGLL
+915 VASKDNRSLL
-924 AVALKNDSTNTSR
+924 ALRNDSTNTSR

-954 LSAEST
+954 LSAET
-960 QDRVAILNAQ
+960 TKDRVAMLNAQ

-1011 RKVEDLQQELAD
+1011 RKVDDLQQELAD

-1055 RRATGSLSSDLI
+1055 RRATG
-1067 ISALTGLVVCVL
+1067 
-1079 LAFYFRQASARDS
+1079 

>member
-1 MWDRFR
+1 M
-7 SGTGTGG
+7 
-14 APGNAQG
+14 
-21 PGYGHGHDP
+21 
-30 SSSSRK
+30 
-36 QQQQQRSN
+36 
-44 LSSNNSYYSNDTNS
+44 
-58 NSSNSWQPR
+58 
-67 SSVIAQRQRQQQQQ
+67 
-81 QQSQPQ
+81 
-87 HYPHQHQNQRS
+87 
-98 ASVDNYPGGGSTGGY
+98 
-113 GGYQYS
+113 
-119 IKGGPPPPRPLRDF
+119 
-133 EVPPPV
+133 
-139 QPPARQQTFPPQQL
+139 
-153 NPRQDPRDS
+153 
-162 IAGRPTSSVY
+162 
-172 SQPSPLHTSFAPQR
+172 
-186 DRVNVSR
+186 
-193 KQPDGFEDVS
+193 
-203 PPSSPEL
+203 
-210 LSPGNVRNLDISPID
+210 
-225 EEDDPSYPQPLPKM
+225 PKM
-239 SAVSA
+239 SAVSG
-244 LPSQQRVAS
+244 LPSQQRAAS
-253 RQGDTPSPNARSN
+253 RQGETPSPNARSN

-281 AGRLRASP
+281 AGRLRPSP

-320 QSLKAMDSKERL
+320 QSLKAMDSRERL

-364 IAMNNEKSKPS
+364 IAMNNEKSRPS

-388 GITSPTAAE
+388 GISSGASAE
-397 RGTATSPVP
+397 RGGTSPVP

-417 RLMGSRMGVGSGPKQ
+417 RQMGSRMGVGQGPKNQ
-432 QQQQQQQPESNTDP
+432 HQPESNTDP
-446 AAAAFSSNRP
+446 GAAAFTSNRP

-490 SPRPYGGPSPS
+490 SPRPSGGPSPS
-501 PSPSPGPG
+501 PTPSPSRG
-509 LSPGGVGSGDAAMS
+509 LSLGGGGVGNNDAAMS
-523 SPPISPETQVREQSQ
+523 SPPISPETQVREQDQ
-538 KQQMGGGSGAGK
+538 RQQMGGGSGAGK

-560 GTMANTIRRI
+560 STMANTIRRI
-570 IPSSQRLPSGAGAGS
+570 IPSSQRLPSGAGS
-585 GNATATG
+585 GNQ
-592 TSASVSLQGYPSPPL
+592 QGYPSPPL
-607 SSSPTHLAGLGTLGQ
+607 SSSPSHPASMAQQ
-622 QSAPVNANGGA
+622 QSAPVNANGDA
-633 NHAATV
+633 NHAATDR
-639 KIDSDAA
+639 IHADAA
-646 GIDTQHPADTSYHS
+646 AETDTHAAADTYRSQ
-660 PTASASPPPPPSSSS
+660 PPS
-675 PPPPPHHQQQP
+675 
-686 RPSSPSFSSAEPSP
+686 PSSPSPPPTQHQELHSLSSSAEPSP

-716 PPSAHLQPGRGA
+716 PPLAHLHPGRGA

-744 TEDAAPAQ
+744 TEDANHAQ
-752 QYPTDQETPPRPA
+752 RQRPSDEIAPRPT
-765 PIIDTRNLPGAGND
+765 PTINTRNLPGAGNA
-779 DSPYV
+779 DSPYE

-799 HTSTPRESL
+799 HTSTPPESL

-828 KDYPMTSYLDNE
+828 KDYAMTSYLDTE
-840 IPRSKQPKGA
+840 AARTKQQPKGA

-863 NGAWDDD
+863 ANNWDDEND
-870 HDAAPVKISLSQPWM
+870 APVKISLSQPWM
-885 STAGANSAGINAQN
+885 STAGANSAGINMQN

-904 RKEAPRGPREQ
+904 RKEGPRGPREQ
-915 AGKENRGLL
+915 VASKDNRSLLGLR
-924 AVALKNDSTNTSR
+924 NDSTNTSR

-954 LSAEST
+954 LSAET
-960 QDRVAILNAQ
+960 TKDRVAMLNAQ

-1011 RKVEDLQQELAD
+1011 RKVDDLQQELAD

-1055 RRATGSLSSDLI
+1055 RRATG
-1067 ISALTGLVVCVL
+1067 
-1079 LAFYFRQASARDS
+1079 